1 VMLRPRPWWH
11 WLVLG
16 VFALAAIGGGS
27 WRLRQR
33 KPQAAQERPTY
44 VLPEPATPFAVI
56 SLLRRME
63 ADPSLRWADSDRA
76 ELGKNIRWLEA
87 YFFSRER
94 NGDPEPDLVDV
105 GRRWVALAGNGR

>member
-1 VMLRPRPWWH
+1 
-11 WLVLG
+11 
-16 VFALAAIGGGS
+16 
-27 WRLRQR
+27 
-33 KPQAAQERPTY
+33 
-44 VLPEPATPFAVI
+44 
-56 SLLRRME
+56 ME

-105 GRRWVALAGNGR
+105 GRRWVELAGNGR